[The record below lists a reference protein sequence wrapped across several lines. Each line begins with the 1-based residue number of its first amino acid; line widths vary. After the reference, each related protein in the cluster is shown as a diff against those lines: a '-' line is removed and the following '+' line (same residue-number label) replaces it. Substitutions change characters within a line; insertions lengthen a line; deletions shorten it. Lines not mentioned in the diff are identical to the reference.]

1 MPAVEVGACASSLS
15 MAESAVER
23 HASNLERLSI
33 IFVIISSNSSSFF
46 VRSSMAVVMAVSNLV
61 GLRDGAR
68 MTGRTLGKNILVEFV
83 ARVGIDGSGYQLL
96 GSLIAGEGD

>member
-1 MPAVEVGACASSLS
+1 MPAVEVGACASSLP
-15 MAESAVER
+15 MAESAVEL
-23 HASNLERLSI
+23 HASNPERVSI

-68 MTGRTLGKNILVEFV
+68 TTGRTVGKKFWWNLWLG
-83 ARVGIDGSGYQLL
+83 L
-96 GSLIAGEGD
+96 GLMALDTNC